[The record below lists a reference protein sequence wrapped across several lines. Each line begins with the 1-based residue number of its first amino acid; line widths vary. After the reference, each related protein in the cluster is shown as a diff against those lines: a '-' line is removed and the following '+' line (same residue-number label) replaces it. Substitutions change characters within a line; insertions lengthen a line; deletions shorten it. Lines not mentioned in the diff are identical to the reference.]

1 MASPRAVGR
10 KPTCD
15 LGESGEW
22 TECMVN
28 GEKSWTDKQGR
39 LWADKEVRAKAT
51 AIREAKKL
59 ETMKRKRAAEK
70 EEAEPASPPSPPK
83 AKAKAT
89 PKAQSLRLNVH
100 TLINKNRQVF
110 RHQKRC

>member
-1 MASPRAVGR
+1 MASARAAGR

-22 TECMVN
+22 TECIVN
-28 GEKSWTDKQGR
+28 GEKSWKDEQGR

-59 ETMKRKRAAEK
+59 WRR
-70 EEAEPASPPSPPK
+70 
-83 AKAKAT
+83 
-89 PKAQSLRLNVH
+89 
-100 TLINKNRQVF
+100 
-110 RHQKRC
+110 